1 MKFVENDKKTAKLSQ
16 LIIEFFGKTGTINF
30 FSSFICIFI
39 GILFGFIL
47 MVALDPG
54 AALKGLGALLSS
66 GFSNNNQIAYV
77 LYNSVPTMLAGVAIA
92 FCFKLGLFNIGVTGQ
107 LTFGAFVGVVCG
119 LSGIPWYICII
130 FAGIAGMLAGMI
142 IGILKAKFNVN
153 EVLSGIMLNW
163 ILYYV
168 IGMLG
173 KTVFNNKSFIDK
185 LEPSYFRVLS
195 GNALLPDMGL
205 SSVLPGMNIGIII
218 AIVIII
224 TLQVVLN
231 YTVFGFELKMSGLNR
246 DAAKYCG
253 VNQTK
258 SIILALCI
266 AGACAGIGG
275 YIIYAN
281 PYYPL
286 KFIYSSDSNS
296 LLGTGFDGISV
307 SLIAQNSPIGCII
320 SAIFLNYIEAAS
332 PSLKSAS
339 ATYNLHYTELINAII
354 IYTASFSSF
363 MGLLLRKG
371 NRKILENFSRDK
383 DLTEMEGR

>member
-1 MKFVENDKKTAKLSQ
+1 
-16 LIIEFFGKTGTINF
+16 
-30 FSSFICIFI
+30 
-39 GILFGFIL
+39 
-47 MVALDPG
+47 
-54 AALKGLGALLSS
+54 
-66 GFSNNNQIAYV
+66 
-77 LYNSVPTMLAGVAIA
+77 
-92 FCFKLGLFNIGVTGQ
+92 
-107 LTFGAFVGVVCG
+107 
-119 LSGIPWYICII
+119 
-130 FAGIAGMLAGMI
+130 MLAGMI

-205 SSVLPGMNIGIII
+205 SSILPGMNIGIII

-224 TLQVVLN
+224 ILQVVLN

-281 PYYPL
+281 PKYPL

>member
-1 MKFVENDKKTAKLSQ
+1 MDKINKKSMGRR
-16 LIIEFFGKTGTINF
+16 IIEFFGKTGPINF
-30 FSSFICIFI
+30 FSSIICILV

-54 AALKGLGALLSS
+54 AALNGLGALLSS

-107 LTFGAFVGVVCG
+107 LTIGAFVGVVCG
-119 LSGIPWYICII
+119 LSGVPWFACILLAA
-130 FAGIAGMLAGMI
+130 FFGMLAGMI

-163 ILYYV
+163 IIYYI

-173 KTVFNNKSFIDK
+173 KVVFNSSTYIDR
-185 LEPSYFRVLS
+185 LEPSYFRTLTGS
-195 GNALLPDMGL
+195 ALLPDMGL
-205 SSVLPGMNIGIII
+205 SGVLPGMNIGIII
-218 AIVIII
+218 AVIII
-224 TLQVVLN
+224 IILQIVLN
-231 YTVFGFELKMSGLNR
+231 HTVFGFELKMSGLNR
-246 DAAKYCG
+246 DSAKYCG

-258 SIILALCI
+258 SIIAALCI

-275 YIIYAN
+275 FIIYAN
-281 PYYPL
+281 PKYPL
-286 KFIYSSDSNS
+286 KFLWSSDPNT

-320 SAIFLNYIEAAS
+320 SSIFLMFIESAS
-332 PSLKSAS
+332 ASLKSAS
-339 ATYNLHYTELINAII
+339 GAYNLHYTELINAII

-371 NRKILENFSRDK
+371 NTKIIEKFSRDRK
-383 DLTEMEGR
+383 VSEKEGL